1 MKDAAFR
8 PRSESDRHV
17 QRPNCKVAFH
27 LIANCPT
34 DNALGVQIQDH
45 GQIQPAF
52 AHPNIA
58 DIACPFLARRISRKV
73 PIQHVRRDVE
83 LVIAVG
89 RDLMLTCSQDR
100 DAVLTHQPAN
110 TAVPDVQADLFHS
123 SVMRGLP

>member
-1 MKDAAFR
+1 MMDAAFR
-8 PRSESDRHV
+8 RKSKCDSHV
-17 QRPNCKVAFH
+17 QRPDRKIAFH
-27 LIANCPT
+27 SIANCPT
-34 DNALGVQIQDH
+34 DNAPGVQIEDH

-52 AHPNIA
+52 THPNIA
-58 DIACPFLARRISRKV
+58 DIACPFLVRRISREV
-73 PIQHVRRDVE
+73 PIQQVRRDVE

-110 TAVPDVQADLFHS
+110 TAVPDVQADLFRS